1 MESLPGAYPPH
12 PNAIGKW
19 KQGSLQD
26 WMKQK
31 QEQQPLQARS
41 DIATRLPSPR
51 PTRIGEVNVEAQQQS
66 GKRPRTVPGT
76 NVHSAY
82 AGISVHNALL
92 SLRPPPP
99 DAKIGSKHLPWLR
112 LTEWET
118 MRLRK
123 RMKKSA
129 VWTPSG
135 EMIKKELAEIGR
147 GPYDYAKAKK
157 DAMNHGV
164 EFLDED
170 VVEGSTRKALLSDQ
184 PFLGPNRGMEL
195 NQAKKRKRE
204 AHAHP
209 TEDRHLE
216 GSTPVHQTKE
226 QQLWGLNAKGN
237 GRMAVSGSESDRTY
251 RGVHRM
257 SAGIPNI
264 EGVETAPELTIVKPC
279 MPSNEPNEPIVGY
292 GKVRE
297 MNEVELDDVKK
308 AAGSRS
314 TANSFQAGKANM
326 VDSDSFPAAP
336 FGLGP
341 DKSDPIRESTLV
353 ANPRTTLTA
362 HAVTAVP
369 IDLTEMSSTD
379 SDASS
384 ATSSTE
390 SHEMSAPPTSL
401 DQFPSSESSAESSI
415 GAGSLPPLKRHSSK
429 QPPVF
434 YGPGHDDSSRMAT
447 SPGITPSGDQ
457 SLVAT
462 SSTTTD
468 NLYPGIVSTRTP
480 TSREKGKDYAY
491 IAGPKDDTR
500 AILVSPATSNTLTHG
515 PVFSRTLLDRQAR
528 EIVNA
533 AVTRAIELRDPVDF
547 RVARKLD
554 EKTLSNS
561 TSVRVPLPGQLDG
574 NARVSHVAETAALR
588 PHRSSGDVALSR
600 SMPAGEEAVYAT
612 TSTTTR
618 PGRAAVATSPKPE
631 TIKCWESEAI
641 VMTQNLRHGSVPSC
655 TDQAHPSYTSQGHDQ
670 LGIKQGIAL
679 AVAKSLELRD
689 PIYGQAVLKL
699 AEQSLRNPAIA
710 DLLVAVLM
718 RKPTPAQ
725 SAEFSSRIRAARNR
739 HREHQ
744 PSRNTSEPNFSMP
757 PSSGCSSVSGGPS
770 LHPRTSPLACSN
782 SSTLSTSSSPS
793 ISTATSMPPLSVTS
807 TTGSYESLSTIPNFP
822 PDNSHNSNVSST
834 LIIPSTAPSTA
845 TSDPINIVSP
855 FVEKSSDPPK
865 PTILPSSSN
874 PGVRIGVPGGSGVMA
889 FNRARRRARILAV
902 ESGNLVV
909 TQQAANPNGAGI
921 NPSPNTNDRHQRL
934 RDFVVNGRVT

>member
-1 MESLPGAYPPH
+1 MESPPGADPPR
-12 PNAIGKW
+12 PNAIAKW
-19 KQGSLQD
+19 KQGSLQN
-26 WMKQK
+26 WMKQE
-31 QEQQPLQARS
+31 QEQQSLQARS

-66 GKRPRTVPGT
+66 GKKPRTVPGT
-76 NVHSAY
+76 NVHSAH

-92 SLRPPPP
+92 SLRAPPP
-99 DAKIGSKHLPWLR
+99 DAKIGSNHLPWLR

-147 GPYDYAKAKK
+147 GPYDYARAKK
-157 DAMNHGV
+157 DAMNRGV

-170 VVEGSTRKALLSDQ
+170 VGEGSTRKASLSDQ

-209 TEDRHLE
+209 PEDRHLE

-251 RGVHRM
+251 RGIHCM

-264 EGVETAPELTIVKPC
+264 EGVETAPKLTIVKPC
-279 MPSNEPNEPIVGY
+279 MPSIEPNEPIVGY

-297 MNEVELDDVKK
+297 RNEVELDDVKK
-308 AAGSRS
+308 AAESRS
-314 TANSFQAGKANM
+314 TANSFQAGKANI

-341 DKSDPIRESTLV
+341 DKSDPFRESTLV

-362 HAVTAVP
+362 HAGTAVP
-369 IDLTEMSSTD
+369 IDLTEMSSID

-415 GAGSLPPLKRHSSK
+415 GAGSLPPLRRHSSK
-429 QPPVF
+429 QPPIF
-434 YGPGHDDSSRMAT
+434 YGPGHDDSSEMAT
-447 SPGITPSGDQ
+447 SPGIAPSGDQ

-468 NLYPGIVSTRTP
+468 NLYPGKLGSTRTSS
-480 TSREKGKDYAY
+480 SREKGKDHAY
-491 IAGPKDDTR
+491 IPGPEDDTR

-533 AVTRAIELRDPVDF
+533 ALIRAIELRDPVDV
-547 RVARKLD
+547 RAARKLD
-554 EKTLSNS
+554 ENTLSNS
-561 TSVRVPLPGQLDG
+561 TSVRVPPPGQLDG
-574 NARVSHVAETAALR
+574 NALVSHVAETAA
-588 PHRSSGDVALSR
+588 PHPHLPSRDEALSK

-612 TSTTTR
+612 TSTAIK

-631 TIKCWESEAI
+631 TTKYQESKPI

-655 TDQAHPSYTSQGHDQ
+655 TDQAHPSYTSQVHDQ
-670 LGIKQGIAL
+670 LGLKQGIAL
-679 AVAKSLELRD
+679 AVAKSLEQRD

-699 AEQSLRNPAIA
+699 AEQSLCNPAIA
-710 DLLVAVLM
+710 ELLVAVLI
-718 RKPTPAQ
+718 RKPSPAQ
-725 SAEFSSRIRAARNR
+725 SAEFASRIRAARNR

-744 PSRNTSEPNFSMP
+744 ASQKTSEPK
-757 PSSGCSSVSGGPS
+757 CSIS
-770 LHPRTSPLACSN
+770 LN
-782 SSTLSTSSSPS
+782 SS
-793 ISTATSMPPLSVTS
+793 
-807 TTGSYESLSTIPNFP
+807 
-822 PDNSHNSNVSST
+822 
-834 LIIPSTAPSTA
+834 
-845 TSDPINIVSP
+845 
-855 FVEKSSDPPK
+855 
-865 PTILPSSSN
+865 
-874 PGVRIGVPGGSGVMA
+874 
-889 FNRARRRARILAV
+889 RR
-902 ESGNLVV
+902 
-909 TQQAANPNGAGI
+909 QYQAAPHYIPA
-921 NPSPNTNDRHQRL
+921 HH
-934 RDFVVNGRVT
+934 